1 MTAYHSPRT
10 VLKVEST
17 PLSVSA
23 VHRRGGRAGRD
34 PPSVTRDDLAAGTP
48 LAQEEIE
55 TQSVVS
61 AERVSPSHHR
71 TVGES

>member
-1 MTAYHSPRT
+1 M
-10 VLKVEST
+10 
-17 PLSVSA
+17 SA

>member
-1 MTAYHSPRT
+1 M
-10 VLKVEST
+10 
-17 PLSVSA
+17 SA
-23 VHRRGGRAGRD
+23 VHRRGGGAGRD
-34 PPSVTRDDLAAGTP
+34 PPGIKRDALTARTP
-48 LAQEEIE
+48 LAREKIE